1 MHHPSDRNMILQL
14 HLLSFSTGQPHPL
27 AEQPIIFI
35 AAKTLPLGI
44 CNHLV
49 EIVGDVL
56 VLLITF
62 LEEWNE
68 NEDMLFVV
76 LWKRGEAHCVSVS
89 GLYHTLSTSLI
100 HHASALFPQME
111 NLHRLHFP
119 FARYPRDSQPEAEYG

>member
-1 MHHPSDRNMILQL
+1 MHHPSDRNVILQL
-14 HLLSFSTGQPHPL
+14 HLLSFSTGRSHPL

-35 AAKTLPLGI
+35 AAKSLPLGI
-44 CNHLV
+44 CNALI

-68 NEDMLFVV
+68 NEDMFSVV

-89 GLYHTLSTSLI
+89 GLYHITSN
-100 HHASALFPQME
+100 SAYTSCFSFVPPIGKLT
-111 NLHRLHFP
+111 
-119 FARYPRDSQPEAEYG
+119 